1 MKKSVVIF
9 ICLVCMVL
17 LFSYAVSAEKMQVML
32 YSSMKDSQLSA
43 LKEAFMKK
51 YPDVQMDYYT
61 AGTGKVMTKM
71 ATEQQAGKICAD
83 VIWVGEPTNY
93 ITFKEQGELLAYES
107 PEAAT
112 IPAALKDIDN
122 YYCAA
127 RIVTLGLVYNTNNVK
142 GEDIP
147 KDWADLLK
155 PRFKGLITVTD
166 PTFSGTTLYTVA
178 AFIQNEEFGWE
189 FLKQLKAN
197 GIKLQTGSSAAV
209 NTVGAGEYDVSIG
222 VNYIAQSAKQQGT
235 PIDFIYPESGIST
248 VASPIAIM
256 KDSENVEAAK
266 LLYDFI
272 LSLEGQQLLVDAC
285 VIPVRPEIKMENDI
299 SVTEA
304 TERALPVSD
313 KYLLLSKDALLE
325 QFDKIMKEE

>member
-1 MKKSVVIF
+1 
-9 ICLVCMVL
+9 MVF

-43 LKEAFMKK
+43 LKEAFMSK

-122 YYCAA
+122 CYCAA

-155 PRFKGLITVTD
+155 PRFKGLLTMTD

-178 AFIQNEEFGWE
+178 AFIQNEEFGWK
-189 FLKQLKAN
+189 FIKQLKAN

-222 VNYIAQSAKQQGT
+222 VNYIAQSEKQQGT
-235 PIDFIYPESGIST
+235 PIEFVYPESGIST

-266 LLYDFI
+266 LLYDFL
-272 LSLEGQQLLVDAC
+272 LSLDGQQLLVDAC

-304 TERALPVSD
+304 TERAMPVSD

-325 QFDKIMKEE
+325 QFDKIMKED

>member
-1 MKKSVVIF
+1 MKKFVVIF
-9 ICLVCMVL
+9 ICIVCMVL
-17 LFSYAVSAEKMQVML
+17 LFSYAVSAANMQVML

-43 LKEAFMKK
+43 LKEAFTNK

-71 ATEQQAGKICAD
+71 AAEQQAGKICAD
-83 VIWVGEPTNY
+83 IIWVGEPTNY

-112 IPAALKDIDN
+112 IPSALKDIDN

-147 KDWADLLK
+147 KDWTDLLN
-155 PRFKGLITVTD
+155 PRFNTYITMTD

-189 FLKQLKAN
+189 FLKQLKKN
-197 GIKLQTGSSAAV
+197 GVKLQTGSSAVV
-209 NTVGAGEYDVSIG
+209 NAIGAGEYDIGIG
-222 VNYIAQSAKQQGT
+222 VNYIAQSKKAKGT
-235 PIDFIYPESGIST
+235 PVEFVYPESGIST

-272 LSLEGQQLLVDAC
+272 ISLEGQQLLVDAH
-285 VIPVRPEIKMENDI
+285 VIPVRPEIKMKNDI
-299 SVTEA
+299 SVAEA
-304 TERALPVSD
+304 TERAIPVSD
-313 KYLLLSKDALLE
+313 KYLLLTKDALLE
-325 QFDKIMKEE
+325 QFNKIMKED

>member
-1 MKKSVVIF
+1 MKKFVVIF
-9 ICLVCMVL
+9 ICIVCMVL
-17 LFSYAVSAEKMQVML
+17 LFSFAVSAAKMQVML

-43 LKEAFMKK
+43 LKEAFTNK

-71 ATEQQAGKICAD
+71 AAEQQAGKICAD
-83 VIWVGEPTNY
+83 IIWVGEPTNY

-112 IPAALKDIDN
+112 IPSALKDEDN
-122 YYCAA
+122 FYCAA

-147 KDWADLLK
+147 KDWHDLLN
-155 PRFKGLITVTD
+155 PRFKGYITMTD

-197 GIKLQTGSSAAV
+197 GIKLQTGSSAVV
-209 NTVGAGEYDVSIG
+209 NAIGAGEYDIGIG
-222 VNYIAQSAKQQGT
+222 VNYIAQSKKAKGT
-235 PIDFIYPESGIST
+235 PVEFVYPESGIST

-256 KDSENVEAAK
+256 KDSENVEASK

-299 SVTEA
+299 SVAEA
-304 TERALPVSD
+304 TERAIPVSD

-325 QFDKIMKEE
+325 QFNKIMKED

>member
-1 MKKSVVIF
+1 MKKFVVIF
-9 ICLVCMVL
+9 ICIVCMVL
-17 LFSYAVSAEKMQVML
+17 LFSFAVSAAKMQVML

-43 LKEAFMKK
+43 LKEAFTNK

-71 ATEQQAGKICAD
+71 AAEQQAGKICAD
-83 VIWVGEPTNY
+83 IIWVGEPTNY

-112 IPAALKDIDN
+112 IPSALKDEDN
-122 YYCAA
+122 FYCAA

-147 KDWADLLK
+147 KDWADLLN
-155 PRFKGLITVTD
+155 PRFNTYVTMTD

-197 GIKLQTGSSAAV
+197 GIKLQTGSSAVV
-209 NTVGAGEYDVSIG
+209 NAIGAGEYDIGIG
-222 VNYIAQSAKQQGT
+222 VNYIAQSKKAKGT
-235 PIDFIYPESGIST
+235 PVEFVYPESGIST

-256 KDSENVEAAK
+256 KDSENVEASK

-299 SVTEA
+299 SVAEA
-304 TERALPVSD
+304 TERAIPVSD

-325 QFDKIMKEE
+325 QFNKIMKED

>member
-1 MKKSVVIF
+1 MKKFVVIF
-9 ICLVCMVL
+9 ICIVCMVL
-17 LFSYAVSAEKMQVML
+17 LFSYAVSAANMQVML

-43 LKEAFMKK
+43 LKEAFANK

-71 ATEQQAGKICAD
+71 AAEQQAGKICAD
-83 VIWVGEPTNY
+83 IIWVGEPTNY

-112 IPAALKDIDN
+112 IPSALKDVDN

-147 KDWADLLK
+147 KDWVDLLS
-155 PRFKGLITVTD
+155 PRFNTYITMTD

-189 FLKQLKAN
+189 FLKQLKKN
-197 GIKLQTGSSAAV
+197 GVKLQTGSSAVV
-209 NTVGAGEYDVSIG
+209 NAIGAGEYDIGIG
-222 VNYIAQSAKQQGT
+222 VNYIAQSKKAKGT
-235 PIDFIYPESGIST
+235 PVEFVYPESGIST

-272 LSLEGQQLLVDAC
+272 ISLEGQQLLVDAH
-285 VIPVRPEIKMENDI
+285 VIPVRPEIKMKNDI
-299 SVTEA
+299 SVAEA
-304 TERALPVSD
+304 P
-313 KYLLLSKDALLE
+313 K
-325 QFDKIMKEE
+325 

>member
-1 MKKSVVIF
+1 MKKFVVIF
-9 ICLVCMVL
+9 ICIVCMVL
-17 LFSYAVSAEKMQVML
+17 LFSYAVSAANMQVML

-43 LKEAFMKK
+43 LKEAFANK

-71 ATEQQAGKICAD
+71 AAEQQAGKICAD
-83 VIWVGEPTNY
+83 IIWVGEPTNY

-112 IPAALKDIDN
+112 IPSALKDKDN

-147 KDWADLLK
+147 KDWTDLLN
-155 PRFKGLITVTD
+155 PRFNTYATMTD

-197 GIKLQTGSSAAV
+197 GIKLQTGSSAVV
-209 NTVGAGEYDVSIG
+209 NAIGAGEYDIGIG
-222 VNYIAQSAKQQGT
+222 VNYIAQSKKAKGT
-235 PIDFIYPESGIST
+235 PVEFVYPESGIST

-299 SVTEA
+299 SVAEA
-304 TERALPVSD
+304 TERAIPVSD

-325 QFDKIMKEE
+325 QFNKIMKED